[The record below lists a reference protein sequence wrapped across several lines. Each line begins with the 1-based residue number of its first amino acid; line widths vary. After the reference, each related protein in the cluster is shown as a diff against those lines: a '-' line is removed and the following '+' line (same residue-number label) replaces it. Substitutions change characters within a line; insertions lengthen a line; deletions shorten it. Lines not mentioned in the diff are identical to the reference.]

1 MTKREWGG
9 NGDRFLVI
17 DTGELDY
24 RQDQR
29 EANLGENKRRSL
41 MKLEGES
48 GV

>member
-9 NGDRFLVI
+9 NGDRFLAI
-17 DTGELDY
+17 DAGELGY

-29 EANLGENKRRSL
+29 EVNLRENKRRSL
-41 MKLEGES
+41 MKLGDNW

>member
-17 DTGELDY
+17 DTGELGY
-24 RQDQR
+24 RQHQR
-29 EANLGENKRRSL
+29 EANLRENKRRPL
-41 MKLEGES
+41 MKLGDDW